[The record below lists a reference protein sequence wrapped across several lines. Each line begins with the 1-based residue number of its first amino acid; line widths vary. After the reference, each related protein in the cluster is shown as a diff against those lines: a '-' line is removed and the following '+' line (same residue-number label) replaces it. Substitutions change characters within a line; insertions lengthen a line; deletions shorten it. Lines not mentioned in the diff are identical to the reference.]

1 MTRPY
6 GRPPLYD
13 PDTAE
18 AWRQM
23 HASGMSARRIAAAT
37 GVHKS
42 VILRHV
48 RGEIRHHDA
57 AWVARVTRRAA

>member
-1 MTRPY
+1 MNPT
-6 GRPPLYD
+6 GRPPLYSQA
-13 PDTAE
+13 TA
-18 AWRQM
+18 AQWRAM
-23 HASGMSARRIAAAT
+23 YDGGMSARRIAAAT

-57 AWVARVTRRAA
+57 AWVARVTRRDA